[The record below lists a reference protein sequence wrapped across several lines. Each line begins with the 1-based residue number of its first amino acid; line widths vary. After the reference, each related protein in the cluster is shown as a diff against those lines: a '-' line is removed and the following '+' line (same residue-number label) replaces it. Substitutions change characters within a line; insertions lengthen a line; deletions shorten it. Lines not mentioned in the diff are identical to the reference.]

1 MGVFREWQPRYL
13 EQGIATFPVK
23 MPDKRPLVPW
33 AKIGTKLSSE
43 LATKSKFV
51 DCDGIA
57 FRVDQLHGGPKITV
71 LDIDIAD
78 QRQVDRAI
86 ERHGDT
92 EIIVRTA
99 SGKFHLYYRHNG
111 EPRLVRA
118 WGNDVPIDLLGSG
131 MVIAAP
137 SIGEGGS
144 YQFIK
149 GDLSQIRNLPP
160 MRGIDEL
167 LGKIENP
174 KPLLTGERIR
184 EGNRNSILWR
194 ECMRFAKTAQSVY
207 DVIAFAKEYNEA
219 HMEPPLMEMEVIEI
233 AKSAWRNEERGTNYF
248 GSSMVICQPAIIH
261 ELVKESPDALAL
273 LMEARSLHWEKE
285 RFYLA
290 NAMAESLGWNEK
302 RFTRA
307 RRKLVERG
315 YVWQLVPANR
325 HRPAEY
331 GWPRVRGPDRKRA

>member
-23 MPDKRPLVPW
+23 MPDKRPLVRW
-33 AKIGTKLSSE
+33 AKVGTKLSSE
-43 LATKSKFV
+43 LATKSKFA

-137 SIGEGGS
+137 SIGEGGN

-160 MRGIDEL
+160 MRGVEDRI
-167 LGKIENP
+167 GK
-174 KPLLTGERIR
+174 
-184 EGNRNSILWR
+184 
-194 ECMRFAKTAQSVY
+194 
-207 DVIAFAKEYNEA
+207 
-219 HMEPPLMEMEVIEI
+219 
-233 AKSAWRNEERGTNYF
+233 RGAT
-248 GSSMVICQPAIIH
+248 
-261 ELVKESPDALAL
+261 K
-273 LMEARSLHWEKE
+273 
-285 RFYLA
+285 
-290 NAMAESLGWNEK
+290 
-302 RFTRA
+302 
-307 RRKLVERG
+307 
-315 YVWQLVPANR
+315 
-325 HRPAEY
+325 
-331 GWPRVRGPDRKRA
+331 VRGE